1 MEHAENER
9 WREAVQHLLHVSRPE
24 QAEQL
29 ARRRLAQHPQ
39 EAAAYEMLGLTLLN
53 QKWRAQEALNAIEQG
68 LALDPQSSDSYYFQS
83 IVLQRLDRPSAALVA
98 ISEALRLD
106 SFNATYLGY
115 KAVLL
120 NAYKQAEAAL
130 ETATHGLYLDPGHV
144 ECLYQRV
151 RALKQL
157 GRFELALVTLHQL
170 VRWHPNLAVAHVQ
183 LGEEALRKQELK
195 AAEGHFREAAR
206 LDPTNKHTQR
216 ELLPVLAQLGQEAQ
230 RQQNYPEAR
239 RYFLELWQLD
249 TGNVDARQGLEQL
262 AKERFWLKRQFLR
275 LDAWWATLEQDMK
288 KGKPRAFLQ
297 VYLVV
302 LPLIAFCCFPLLV
315 AIPIAAAQWRI
326 HPDVRLLRQQT
337 SRWAAVGEVALMGVV
352 ATVALGLIVWLRL
365 WLDTVSGEVILLLL
379 VLLAAVVGI
388 CVWRELHKTSPS
400 K

>member
-9 WREAVQHLLHVSRPE
+9 WQEAVQHLLHANRPE

-29 ARRRLAQHPQ
+29 ARRRLVQHPQ

-53 QKWRAQEALNAIEQG
+53 QKGRAPEALDVIEQG
-68 LALDPQSSDSYYFQS
+68 LALDPQSSDLYYFQS
-83 IVLQRLDRPSAALVA
+83 IVLQRLDRPSAALMA
-98 ISEALRLD
+98 IGEALRLD

-120 NAYKQAEAAL
+120 NACKQAEAAL
-130 ETATHGLYLDPGHV
+130 ESATHGLYVDPGHV

-157 GRFELALVTLHQL
+157 GSFELAMVTLQQL
-170 VRWHPNLAVAHVQ
+170 VRWHPNSAVAHVL

-206 LDPTNKHTQR
+206 LNPTNKHTQR
-216 ELLPVLAQLGQEAQ
+216 ELLPVLAQLGHEAQ
-230 RQQNYPEAR
+230 SQQNYPEAR
-239 RYFLELWQLD
+239 RYFLEVWQLD
-249 TGNVDARQGLEQL
+249 TGNADARQGLEQL
-262 AKERFWLKRQFLR
+262 AKESFWLKRQFLR
-275 LDAWWATLEQDMK
+275 LDAWWATIEQDMK

-302 LPLIAFCCFPLLV
+302 LPLMVFCCLPLLV
-315 AIPIAAAQWRI
+315 AMTIAAVQWRM
-326 HPDVRLLRQQT
+326 HPDVLWLRQQT
-337 SRWAAVGEVALMGVV
+337 SRWAAVGEVALVGAI
-352 ATVALGLIVWLRL
+352 ATVTLGLLIWLRL

-379 VLLAAVVGI
+379 VLAAVVIGVS
-388 CVWRELHKTSPS
+388 VWREHSKPSPS
-400 K
+400 E